1 MKKILPFFLF
11 FIVISGF
18 FYPFIFQ
25 NKLPIPSDTIIGLY
39 HPFRDSYSKDY
50 PRGVPFKN
58 FLITD
63 PVRQQY
69 PFRFLAI
76 EIEKRLTLPLWNPYN
91 MGGVPLLAGMQSGSF
106 YPLNILLFIFPF
118 SIGWSILV
126 ISQPLLS
133 GIFMYLYLNNLKLRK
148 IASFLGAITF
158 AFCGFATAWL
168 EWGTVI
174 HTALWLPLVLLS
186 IDKILH
192 SIVSLESSK
201 FKVQSSKLQFKNKK
215 LIIWSLIFVISL
227 TSSFF
232 AGHLQT
238 FFYLFVV
245 SSVYFFASWIK
256 FGKQKKLLFLF
267 LILNSFLFILTAIQ
281 WLSTL
286 QLILKSARNIDQ
298 NWLKEGW
305 FIPWQNLVQFVAP
318 DFFGNPTTLN
328 YWGIWNY
335 AEFVGYVGIMPL
347 IMTIFALCFRND
359 KKTLFFTFL
368 FLVSLIFSLPTFLA
382 KIPYLLRIPF
392 FSSAQPTRLL
402 FIAGF
407 ALSVLA
413 ALGFD
418 FFIKSYKKKQVI
430 YPLLIIGI
438 IFAGLWIFVLN
449 VNNLF
454 LFVSFENMSV
464 AKNNL
469 YFPTGMFVIIS
480 ILLTSSIFIENKR
493 IKQGL
498 ILLLIGFTL
507 IDLFRFA
514 NKFTPFTDQKYL
526 FPQTS
531 AISYLQNQKGTHRIM
546 TNDDRILPPNFS
558 TVYRLQSVDG
568 YDPLYLR
575 RYGELIAASERG
587 VANIS
592 PPFGFNRIITPH
604 NYNSEIVNY
613 LKAQKGAFRIMTTDR
628 RILAPNFSIMYHLQA
643 IDGYE
648 PLYLLRYGELMAAIT
663 RNKPDIN
670 PPFGFNRIITQHE
683 VNSRLIDLLGVKFVL
698 SLSDLKLPKLDKVF
712 TEKQTRIYENKNAF
726 PRAFFVTNV
735 RSAINKNEAINL
747 MFDSKINF
755 ANTAI
760 VENWDKQKT
769 NFIKGAA
776 SFVEHKP
783 ERVIISTKNSDEAF
797 LVLMDTFYPTW
808 HVRICSTDATNCHE
822 TKIYLTNYNFRGI
835 IIPKG
840 NHKIFFE
847 NYLL

>member
-558 TVYRLQSVDG
+558 
-568 YDPLYLR
+568 
-575 RYGELIAASERG
+575 
-587 VANIS
+587 
-592 PPFGFNRIITPH
+592 
-604 NYNSEIVNY
+604 
-613 LKAQKGAFRIMTTDR
+613 
-628 RILAPNFSIMYHLQA
+628 IMYHLQA